1 MVIIIVPIAQKMDL
15 IVMLSII
22 NMNNGIYMKNWCLYL
37 IMMLLLAS
45 CSEQQVMEET
55 LSSQK
60 LTEQKGMTVSPQD
73 SVMSLLY
80 QARWGDGS
88 AYLKLADCYR
98 DGIGVKKDFFGMIT
112 MAHMAEWRGA
122 INRMDDYIY
131 GLPDGHEYKTLF
143 LLMDG
148 YKSYIQEGTDSVEH
162 VLCNN
167 GSPEAKTLLGIITID
182 KGDTI
187 SGMNMVKD
195 AAEQGCSLA
204 ELLLTI
210 PDWKG
215 RLRADATKL
224 AIIAHRVPLA
234 NLILGDLYYEPD
246 ENGKSNKQLA
256 VEYYMKA
263 EEHAVLGRHGAER
276 VLDYYR
282 NGGNV
287 QLTEDDIK
295 RLELIVQPKDV
306 ETE

>member
-1 MVIIIVPIAQKMDL
+1 
-15 IVMLSII
+15 
-22 NMNNGIYMKNWCLYL
+22 MKNLCLY
-37 IMMLLLAS
+37 IITMLLLAS

-73 SVMSLLY
+73 SIKSLLY

-131 GLPDGHEYKTLF
+131 GLPNGHEYKTLF

-148 YKSYIQEGTDSVEH
+148 YKSYIQESADSVEH

-167 GSPEAKTLLGIITID
+167 ESPEAKTLLGIITID

-224 AIIAHRVPLA
+224 GIIAHRVPLA
-234 NLILGDLYYEPD
+234 YLILGDLYYEPD
-246 ENGKSNKQLA
+246 DNGKSNKQLA

-263 EEHAVLGRHGAER
+263 EEHAMLDRHGAER

>member
-1 MVIIIVPIAQKMDL
+1 
-15 IVMLSII
+15 
-22 NMNNGIYMKNWCLYL
+22 MKNWCLYL
-37 IMMLLLAS
+37 ITMLLLAS

-60 LTEQKGMTVSPQD
+60 LTEQNGMTVTPQD
-73 SVMSLLY
+73 SIMSLLY

-131 GLPDGHEYKTLF
+131 GLPEGHEYKTLF
-143 LLMDG
+143 LLLDD
-148 YKSYIQEGTDSVEH
+148 YKSYIKEGTDSVEH
-162 VLCNN
+162 MLCNN
-167 GSPEAKTLLGIITID
+167 DSPEAKTLLGIITID

-187 SGMNMVKD
+187 SGINMVKD

-210 PDWKG
+210 PEWKG
-215 RLRADATKL
+215 RLRADATNL

-246 ENGKSNKQLA
+246 ENGKSNKQLD

-282 NGGNV
+282 NGGNI

-295 RLELIVQPKDV
+295 RLELIVQPKGV

>member
-1 MVIIIVPIAQKMDL
+1 
-15 IVMLSII
+15 
-22 NMNNGIYMKNWCLYL
+22 MKNWYLYL

-60 LTEQKGMTVSPQD
+60 LTEQKGMTVTPQD
-73 SVMSLLY
+73 SIMSLLY

-122 INRMDDYIY
+122 INRIDDYIY

-162 VLCNN
+162 MLCNN
-167 GSPEAKTLLGIITID
+167 DSPEAKTLLGFITID

-204 ELLLTI
+204 ELLITI
-210 PDWKG
+210 SDWKG

-282 NGGNV
+282 NGGNI

-295 RLELIVQPKDV
+295 RLELIVQPKGV

>member
-1 MVIIIVPIAQKMDL
+1 
-15 IVMLSII
+15 
-22 NMNNGIYMKNWCLYL
+22 
-37 IMMLLLAS
+37 MMLLLAS
-45 CSEQQVMEET
+45 CSEQQIMEEMA
-55 LSSQK
+55 SSTK
-60 LTEQKGMTVSPQD
+60 LTEQKSMTVSPKD
-73 SVMSLLY
+73 SIMSLLY

-98 DGIGVKKDFFGMIT
+98 DGVGVKKDFFGMIT

-122 INRMDDYIY
+122 INRIDDYIY

-143 LLMDG
+143 LLMDD
-148 YKSYIQEGTDSVEH
+148 YKSYIQEGTDSVEQA
-162 VLCNN
+162 LCNN
-167 GSPEAKTLLGIITID
+167 DSPEAKTLLGIITID

-187 SGMNMVKD
+187 SGMNLVKD

-204 ELLLTI
+204 ELLITI

-215 RLRADATKL
+215 RLRTDATKL
-224 AIIAHRVPLA
+224 AIIAHRVPIA
-234 NLILGDLYYEPD
+234 YSILGDLYYESD

-282 NGGNV
+282 NGGNI
-287 QLTEDDIK
+287 QLTEDDVK
-295 RLELIVQPKDV
+295 RLEMIVQPKSV

>member
-1 MVIIIVPIAQKMDL
+1 
-15 IVMLSII
+15 
-22 NMNNGIYMKNWCLYL
+22 MKNWCLYL
-37 IMMLLLAS
+37 ITMLLLAS

-60 LTEQKGMTVSPQD
+60 LTEQKGMTISPQD
-73 SVMSLLY
+73 SIKSLLY

-122 INRMDDYIY
+122 INRIDDYIY

-162 VLCNN
+162 VLSNN

-224 AIIAHRVPLA
+224 GIIAHRVPLA
-234 NLILGDLYYEPD
+234 YLILGDLYYEPD
-246 ENGKSNKQLA
+246 DNGKSNKQLA

-263 EEHAVLGRHGAER
+263 EEHAVLDRHGAER

-282 NGGNV
+282 NGGIV

>member
-1 MVIIIVPIAQKMDL
+1 MQYI
-15 IVMLSII
+15 
-22 NMNNGIYMKNWCLYL
+22 NNGIFMKNLCLYL
-37 IMMLLLAS
+37 ITMLLLAS

-60 LTEQKGMTVSPQD
+60 LTEQKGMAVSPQD
-73 SVMSLLY
+73 SVLSLLY

-162 VLCNN
+162 VLSNN

-210 PDWKG
+210 PDLKG

-224 AIIAHRVPLA
+224 GIIAHRVPLA
-234 NLILGDLYYEPD
+234 YLILGDLYYEPD
-246 ENGKSNKQLA
+246 DNGKSNKQLA

-263 EEHAVLGRHGAER
+263 EEHAVLDRHGAER

-282 NGGNV
+282 NGGIV

>member
-1 MVIIIVPIAQKMDL
+1 
-15 IVMLSII
+15 
-22 NMNNGIYMKNWCLYL
+22 MKNLCLY
-37 IMMLLLAS
+37 IITMLLLAS
-45 CSEQQVMEET
+45 CSEQQVMEDT

-60 LTEQKGMTVSPQD
+60 LTEQKGMTVTPQD
-73 SVMSLLY
+73 SIKSLLY

-122 INRMDDYIY
+122 INRIDDYIY

-162 VLCNN
+162 VLSNN

-224 AIIAHRVPLA
+224 GIIAHRVPLA
-234 NLILGDLYYEPD
+234 YLILGDLYYEPD
-246 ENGKSNKQLA
+246 DNGKSNKQLA

-263 EEHAVLGRHGAER
+263 EEHAVLDRHGAER

-282 NGGNV
+282 NGGIV

>member
-1 MVIIIVPIAQKMDL
+1 
-15 IVMLSII
+15 
-22 NMNNGIYMKNWCLYL
+22 
-37 IMMLLLAS
+37 MMLFLTS
-45 CSEQQVMEET
+45 CSEQQIMEEMA
-55 LSSQK
+55 SSTK
-60 LTEQKGMTVSPQD
+60 LTEQKSMTFSPQD
-73 SVMSLLY
+73 SIMSLLY

-122 INRMDDYIY
+122 INRIDDYIC
-131 GLPDGHEYKTLF
+131 GLPDGNDYKTLF

-148 YKSYIQEGTDSVEH
+148 YKSYIQEDPDSIEH
-162 VLCNN
+162 VLRAND
-167 GSPEAKTLLGIITID
+167 SPEAKTLLGMITVD
-182 KGDTI
+182 HGDTI
-187 SGMNMVKD
+187 SGMNLMKE
-195 AAEQGCSLA
+195 AADQGCSLA
-204 ELLLTI
+204 ELLITI

-246 ENGKSNKQLA
+246 DNGKSNKQLA

-263 EEHAVLGRHGAER
+263 EEYAVLSRHGAER
-276 VLDYYR
+276 VLNYYR
-282 NGGNV
+282 NGGNI

-295 RLELIVQPKDV
+295 RLELIVQPKGV

>member
-1 MVIIIVPIAQKMDL
+1 
-15 IVMLSII
+15 
-22 NMNNGIYMKNWCLYL
+22 MKNWCLYL
-37 IMMLLLAS
+37 ITMLLLAS
-45 CSEQQVMEET
+45 CSEQQMMEET

-60 LTEQKGMTVSPQD
+60 LTEQNGMTVTPQD
-73 SVMSLLY
+73 SIMSLLY

-148 YKSYIQEGTDSVEH
+148 YKSYIQECTDSVEH
-162 VLCNN
+162 VLSNN
-167 GSPEAKTLLGIITID
+167 GFPEAKTLLGIITID

-215 RLRADATKL
+215 WLRADATKL
-224 AIIAHRVPLA
+224 GIIAHRVPLA
-234 NLILGDLYYEPD
+234 YTILGDLYFEPD
-246 ENGKSNKQLA
+246 DNGKSDKQLA

-263 EEHAVLGRHGAER
+263 EEYAVLGRHGAER

-282 NGGNV
+282 NGGDI
-287 QLTEDDIK
+287 QLTEDHIK
-295 RLELIVQPKDV
+295 RLKQIVQPKGV

>member
-1 MVIIIVPIAQKMDL
+1 MDL

-22 NMNNGIYMKNWCLYL
+22 NINNGIYMKNLCLY
-37 IMMLLLAS
+37 IITMLLLAS

-60 LTEQKGMTVSPQD
+60 LTEQKGMTVTPQD

-234 NLILGDLYYEPD
+234 YLILGDLYYEPD
-246 ENGKSNKQLA
+246 DNGKSNKQLA

-263 EEHAVLGRHGAER
+263 EEYAVLGCHGAER
-276 VLDYYR
+276 VLNYYR

-287 QLTEDDIK
+287 QLTEDDIE

>member
-1 MVIIIVPIAQKMDL
+1 
-15 IVMLSII
+15 
-22 NMNNGIYMKNWCLYL
+22 MKNLCLYL
-37 IMMLLLAS
+37 TMMLLLAS

-60 LTEQKGMTVSPQD
+60 LTEQKGMTVTPQD
-73 SVMSLLY
+73 SIKSLLY

-162 VLCNN
+162 VLSNN
-167 GSPEAKTLLGIITID
+167 GSPEAKTLLGIITLD

-224 AIIAHRVPLA
+224 GIIAHRVPLA
-234 NLILGDLYYEPD
+234 YLILGDLYYEPD
-246 ENGKSNKQLA
+246 DNGKSNKQLA

-263 EEHAVLGRHGAER
+263 EEHAVLDRHGAER

-282 NGGNV
+282 NGGIV

-295 RLELIVQPKDV
+295 RLELIVQPKGAGM
-306 ETE
+306 E

>member
-1 MVIIIVPIAQKMDL
+1 MDL

-22 NMNNGIYMKNWCLYL
+22 NINNGIFMKNWYLYL

-60 LTEQKGMTVSPQD
+60 LTEQKGMTVTPQD
-73 SVMSLLY
+73 SIMSLLY

-122 INRMDDYIY
+122 INRIDDYIY

-162 VLCNN
+162 MLCNN
-167 GSPEAKTLLGIITID
+167 DSPEAKTLLGIITID

-187 SGMNMVKD
+187 SGMNLVKD

-204 ELLLTI
+204 ELLITI

-282 NGGNV
+282 NGGNI

-295 RLELIVQPKDV
+295 RLELIVQPKGV

>member
-1 MVIIIVPIAQKMDL
+1 
-15 IVMLSII
+15 
-22 NMNNGIYMKNWCLYL
+22 MKNWFVYM

-73 SVMSLLY
+73 SVLSLLY

-122 INRMDDYIY
+122 INRIDDYIY

-148 YKSYIQEGTDSVEH
+148 YKSYSQEGTDSVEH
-162 VLCNN
+162 VLSNN

-224 AIIAHRVPLA
+224 GIIAHRVPLA
-234 NLILGDLYYEPD
+234 YLILGDLYYEPD
-246 ENGKSNKQLA
+246 DNGKSNKQLA

-263 EEHAVLGRHGAER
+263 EEHAVLDRHGAER

-282 NGGNV
+282 NGGIV

>member
-1 MVIIIVPIAQKMDL
+1 MDL

-22 NMNNGIYMKNWCLYL
+22 NINNGIFMKNWYLYL

-60 LTEQKGMTVSPQD
+60 LTEQKGMTVTPQD
-73 SVMSLLY
+73 SIMSLLY

-122 INRMDDYIY
+122 INRIDDYIY

-162 VLCNN
+162 MLCNN
-167 GSPEAKTLLGIITID
+167 DSPEAKTLLGIITID

-204 ELLLTI
+204 ELLITI

-282 NGGNV
+282 NGGNI

-295 RLELIVQPKDV
+295 RLELIVQPKGV

>member
-1 MVIIIVPIAQKMDL
+1 
-15 IVMLSII
+15 
-22 NMNNGIYMKNWCLYL
+22 MKNWCLYL
-37 IMMLLLAS
+37 ITMLLLAS

-60 LTEQKGMTVSPQD
+60 LTEQNGMTVTPQD
-73 SVMSLLY
+73 SIMSLLY

-112 MAHMAEWRGA
+112 MAHMAEGRGA
-122 INRMDDYIY
+122 INRIDDYIY

-143 LLMDG
+143 LLMDD

-210 PDWKG
+210 PDWEG

-234 NLILGDLYYEPD
+234 YLILGDLYYEPD
-246 ENGKSNKQLA
+246 DNGKSNKQLA

-263 EEHAVLGRHGAER
+263 EEHAVLDQHGAER